1 MGPAIG
7 SASELGRSPA
17 KKRRRHRDEYRR
29 WQDAHRCINCTVA
42 PIPTSTNPLLIGI
55 RNLAAGQ
62 AFGFNGLID
71 DVAIWNRALTTSEI
85 SFL

>member
-1 MGPAIG
+1 VVVRSGGVAKLYVNTAGGALNLVG
-7 SASELGRSPA
+7 SATLG
-17 KKRRRHRDEYRR
+17 
-29 WQDAHRCINCTVA
+29 T
-42 PIPTSTNPLLIGI
+42 IPTSTNPLLIGI

-85 SFL
+85 SLLNTNPP